1 MAPADDVA
9 SQTPA
14 DAQHPILRAQLAI
27 EPQPESNCLVLRK
40 GGDATEIKHHR
51 KQPSPNTGGQE
62 DPEKECCDECHAEL
76 TFSET
81 EPSRREYVTTSVE
94 ADCICPVFDDHDC
107 IPDIRDIRAHSI
119 IVVVT
124 VPSRS
129 ALQALIQDLSAT
141 AASLS
146 VDWLV
151 MGEDD
156 EMTTEID
163 VSSITPKQRE
173 ALNVALEAG
182 YYESPRESDLS
193 TLAER
198 LDISESAISQR
209 LNAAETKL
217 VKSFLDE

>member
-173 ALNVALEAG
+173 ALWHLRLVDRHRPRRHRDFGCRARLQGPPLSANCADCG
-182 YYESPRESDLS
+182 SPDGHCV
-193 TLAER
+193 
-198 LDISESAISQR
+198 D
-209 LNAAETKL
+209 
-217 VKSFLDE
+217 DGGG